1 MAILV
6 GAFCWAT
13 THVLAAAPSAGS
25 ATGVASARLA
35 VEGMSCASC
44 SVAVKTVL
52 KKLEGVRSVDVN
64 RANKEALVEYEP
76 SKVQPKQLV
85 DAVNKLGYRASLLTP
100 KDTTRSP

>member
-1 MAILV
+1 M
-6 GAFCWAT
+6 
-13 THVLAAAPSAGS
+13 LAAAPSAGS